1 MLAKRSVVVLFFL
14 SFTFS
19 TAALAQKADVGFV
32 VGASFVS
39 DSKATFAVPCLG
51 PPLPCLPPPPPF
63 ISTVQVDHQ
72 VVLEG
77 TLGLQ
82 MLNAKVAALYFEV
95 PVAGI
100 PSQTLH
106 LSTAPSAVFA
116 HMSSV
121 YVTPGFRL
129 KLAPG
134 APIAPFVALGGGW
147 AHYSLGS
154 GATNKGAL
162 EYGGGIDF
170 KTGIPALGIRGEV
183 RDFVTGDPNFSLA
196 NPLAGGFKATSSQ
209 SGLHRH
215 NILAGGGIVLRF

>member
-1 MLAKRSVVVLFFL
+1 MLAKRVVIVLSL
-14 SFTFS
+14 LVPTLS
-19 TAALAQKADVGFV
+19 TAALAQKADAALV

-39 DSKATFAVPCLG
+39 DSKATFGIPCSI
-51 PPLPCLPPPPPF
+51 LPPIPCPAAPMF
-63 ISTVQVDHQ
+63 ISTVQTDHQ
-72 VVLEG
+72 VFLEG
-77 TLGLQ
+77 AVGLQ
-82 MLNAKVAALYFEV
+82 FLNARVASLYLEL

-106 LSTAPSAVFA
+106 LSTTPSAVFT
-116 HMSSV
+116 HMSSF

-129 KLAPG
+129 QLVPG
-134 APIAPFVALGGGW
+134 GPISPFVSLGGGL

-162 EYGGGIDF
+162 EYGGGVDF
-170 KTGIPALGIRGEV
+170 RTGIPHLGLRGEV

-196 NPLAGGFKATSSQ
+196 GGIGLTGSSNE

-215 NILAGGGIVLRF
+215 NILAGGGVVFKF

>member
-1 MLAKRSVVVLFFL
+1 MQAKHFAVLLAFLVVLL
-14 SFTFS
+14 S
-19 TAALAQKADVGFV
+19 TAALAQKADVAFV
-32 VGASFVS
+32 VGGSFVS
-39 DSKATFAVPCLG
+39 DSTATFAIPCVL
-51 PPLPCLPPPPPF
+51 PQPCLPTPTF
-63 ISTVQVDHQ
+63 LSTVQVDHQ
-72 VVLEG
+72 VFLEG

-82 MLNAKVAALYFEV
+82 LLNAKVASLHLEV

-116 HMSSV
+116 HMSST

-129 KLAPG
+129 KLVPG
-134 APIAPFVALGGGW
+134 APISPFVSLGGGW
-147 AHYSLGS
+147 AHYSLGT

-162 EYGGGIDF
+162 EYGGGLDF
-170 KTGIPALGIRGEV
+170 KTGIPFLGFRGEV
-183 RDFVTGDPNFSLA
+183 RDFVTGDPNFGLVSA
-196 NPLAGGFKATSSQ
+196 ITGGFTGSSNQ

>member
-1 MLAKRSVVVLFFL
+1 MQAKHFAVLLAVVVFL
-14 SFTFS
+14 LS
-19 TAALAQKADVGFV
+19 TAALAQKADVAFV
-32 VGASFVS
+32 VGGSFVS
-39 DSKATFAVPCLG
+39 DSTATFGIPCL
-51 PPLPCLPPPPPF
+51 LPPCPVSPTF
-63 ISTVQVDHQ
+63 ISTVQTDHQ
-72 VVLEG
+72 VFLEG

-82 MLNAKVAALYFEV
+82 LLNAKVASLHLEV

-100 PSQTLH
+100 PSQSLH

-116 HMSSV
+116 HMSST

-134 APIAPFVALGGGW
+134 APISPFVSLGGGW

-162 EYGGGIDF
+162 EYGGGLDF
-170 KTGIPALGIRGEV
+170 KTGIPFLGVRGEV
-183 RDFVTGDPNFSLA
+183 RDFVTGNPNFGLVSGLFT
-196 NPLAGGFKATSSQ
+196 GSSNQ

-215 NILAGGGIVLRF
+215 NILAGGGVVLRF

>member
-1 MLAKRSVVVLFFL
+1 MLAKRSVVVLFLL
-14 SFTFS
+14 SLTVS
-19 TAALAQKADVGFV
+19 TTALAQKADAAFV
-32 VGASFVS
+32 VGGSFVS
-39 DSKATFAVPCLG
+39 DSTATFGIPCL
-51 PPLPCLPPPPPF
+51 LPPCPATPTF

-72 VVLEG
+72 VFLEG

-129 KLAPG
+129 KLVPAS
-134 APIAPFVALGGGW
+134 PIAPFVSLGGGL

-154 GATNKGAL
+154 GANNKGAL

-170 KTGIPALGIRGEV
+170 KFGAPFLGLRGEV

-196 NPLAGGFKATSSQ
+196 NPLAGGFKGTSNQ